1 MSKSKL
7 SLFLAIAI
15 AMAVVLR
22 IVNLASREFWY
33 DEVLSLLLAGGQK
46 VAYKTP
52 SNVPVVLADY
62 KPLLSLPIENSIHD
76 IVKTIADL
84 LKGLAAEPH
93 PPLFYLTQH
102 LWLRLFGNSEGAM
115 RSLEVLFSVGAI
127 GSAYG
132 LGRCL
137 LGNRGGLLLAALLG
151 TNDYYLF
158 HSLNVRMY
166 GQLILWITLSAWA
179 ILEIIHHQNPHPQT
193 SSNTSDNPSL
203 APSTLKTQ
211 LLWHVILSISVA
223 CGFMTFY
230 YFVYFLLALGVL
242 VLILDRQRWWQ
253 YGLSLGT
260 GVFITIPWV
269 LWGTRQQ
276 LRNADFER
284 FAKASSLGETVSKH
298 FAGVTQT
305 LGTHLFLGDWVTSV
319 SPIVATIA
327 GIIAIALLVAC
338 SINLWQHHHR
348 RVLTVAFLLGI
359 FPLLVALALDI
370 IKGQFTLGF
379 GWGRSMI
386 LILPGCLLL
395 LVTWIQLAAGK
406 WQQTAGAVLLILYL
420 TISISD
426 FSLRHRWI
434 FHQIADII
442 KQDPIAPTLVVMNSN
457 AWGHV
462 LRLAYYMPANL
473 PVELLAQK
481 SDNIA
486 SALEK
491 TLIAKPTAYQRILW
505 LDSAR
510 PVWGSTSTASQREQM
525 QKLLLQQFQFQ
536 KTEKLS
542 GTMELDKFT
551 AYLYQRE

>member
-22 IVNLASREFWY
+22 IINLASREFWY

-52 SNVPVVLADY
+52 SDVPVILADY
-62 KPLLSLPIENSIHD
+62 QPLLGLPIENSIND
-76 IVKTIADL
+76 IVKTVANL

-102 LWLRLFGNSEGAM
+102 LWLRLFGNGEGAM
-115 RSLEVLFSVGAI
+115 RSLEVLFSIGAI

-137 LGNRGGLLLAALLG
+137 LGNQGGLLLAAVLG

-179 ILEIIHHQNPHPQT
+179 IIELISYQNTHPQT
-193 SSNTSDNPSL
+193 SSDNPSVTKS
-203 APSTLKTQ
+203 PPKLKTK

-230 YFVYFLLALGVL
+230 YFVYFLLSLGVL

-253 YGLSLGT
+253 YGLSLGA

-319 SPIVATIA
+319 PPIAATIA

-338 SINLWQHHHR
+338 SIHLWQDNHR
-348 RVLTVAFLLGI
+348 RAFTVAFLFGI

-370 IKGQFTLGF
+370 VKGQFTLGF

-442 KQDPIAPTLVVMNSN
+442 KQEPTTPTLVVMNSN

-462 LRLAYYMPANL
+462 LRLAYYTPANL
-473 PVELLAQK
+473 PVQLLAQK
-481 SDNIA
+481 SEKLA
-486 SALEK
+486 SAVEK
-491 TLIAKPTAYQRILW
+491 TFASQPSTYQRILW

-510 PVWGSTSTASQREQM
+510 PVWGLPSTPSQQDEVK
-525 QKLLLQQFQFQ
+525 KLLNEQFQLKSTKQ
-536 KTEKLS
+536 IS

-551 AYLYQRE
+551 AYLYQR